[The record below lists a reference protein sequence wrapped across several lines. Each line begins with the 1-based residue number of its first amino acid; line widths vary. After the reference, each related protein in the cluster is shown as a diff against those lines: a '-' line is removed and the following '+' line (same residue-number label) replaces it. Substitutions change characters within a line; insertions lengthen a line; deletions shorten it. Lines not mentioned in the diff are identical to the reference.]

1 MNWSIRC
8 YVFDVTNRLFERTWD
23 LWTNIHTTRH
33 LNCTTQFIDDPFLIS
48 GGGENVLTK
57 NFQQNQVSTLLS
69 KKSKYISRFFKY
81 WKRNL
86 FCQKKNFCLF
96 YDAFGVVS
104 FVRYTILFLRRGKIR
119 VNDRVQFRRAVL
131 FVSGYFIIF
140 CERRVAKASSKCR
153 NSS

>member
-1 MNWSIRC
+1 M
-8 YVFDVTNRLFERTWD
+8 
-23 LWTNIHTTRH
+23 
-33 LNCTTQFIDDPFLIS
+33 
-48 GGGENVLTK
+48 LTK
-57 NFQQNQVSTLLS
+57 YSKQNLSSTLLS
-69 KKSKYISRFFKY
+69 KKGKYLDSLSFGKEIYFA
-81 WKRNL
+81 
-86 FCQKKNFCLF
+86 KKNLLF

-131 FVSGYFIIF
+131 FVSGFFIIF